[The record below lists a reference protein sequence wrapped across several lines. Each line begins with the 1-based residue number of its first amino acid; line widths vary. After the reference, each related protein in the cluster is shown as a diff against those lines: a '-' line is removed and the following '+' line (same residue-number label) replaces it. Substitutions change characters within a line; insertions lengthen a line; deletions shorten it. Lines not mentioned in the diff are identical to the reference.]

1 MTTRPSFALVAL
13 LACAAATAAAGCAPS
28 PDESSEE
35 IGEAELAQVVC
46 PEGETI
52 EGIDVS
58 VWQGGSVNWSAV
70 AGSGI
75 KFAFARASYG
85 TNKDTHFDTNW
96 PKMKAAGLVRGAYQ
110 YWLPSKD
117 PIAQA
122 QAMLDIMGPLDPGD
136 LPPVVDVEQT
146 DGLSSSEIVARLT
159 QWIAHVESAIGR
171 KPIIYS
177 GKYFWQDN
185 VKSAAFVDYPL
196 WIPNYSLSC
205 PDLANG
211 YWTNW
216 HFFQYTD
223 TGSVPGVSGN
233 VDRNQ
238 FNGSLDDLLAFANGS
253 PKYGAKFVSQ
263 SFPYASQGPET
274 MLAGEVVEVSLEMQ
288 NTGTAPWDEN
298 TRLATTEPRDR
309 ESPFAGPEWPG
320 KNRYAQVKGLVMP
333 GETYKFTWKMHAPKE
348 PGTYDEHM
356 GLVQEGVTWFS
367 DAGQGGPPDGQL
379 QGIFEVLEH
388 SPNPDE
394 VDKDLVPILPDP
406 IGETPDGDPDEQG
419 DKNGDI
425 SAQNACST
433 TPGAPAGG
441 GLFAA
446 ALALS
451 ALARRRRR
459 PLPV

>member
-1 MTTRPSFALVAL
+1 MKTRPSFALVAL
-13 LACAAATAAAGCAPS
+13 LACAAAVAAACAPS

-46 PEGETI
+46 PDGETI

-58 VWQGGSVNWSAV
+58 VWQGGNINWDAV

-85 TNKDTHFDTNW
+85 TSKDTHFDTNW

-122 QAMLDIMGPLDPGD
+122 QAMLDIVGPLGDGD

-146 DGLSSSEIVARLT
+146 DGLAPGEIVARLT

-185 VKSAAFVDYPL
+185 VKSNAFVDYPL
-196 WIPNYSLSC
+196 WIPNYSLNC

-211 YWTNW
+211 YWSDWT
-216 HFFQYTD
+216 FFQYTD
-223 TGSVPGVSGN
+223 TGSVPGISGN

-238 FNGSLDDLLAFANGS
+238 FNGSLQDLLAFANGG
-253 PKYGAKFVSQ
+253 PRYGAKFVSQ
-263 SFPYASQGPET
+263 SFPYASQGPQT
-274 MLAGEVVEVSLEMQ
+274 MFAGQEVEVSLEML
-288 NTGTAPWDEN
+288 NTGTEPWDEN
-298 TRLATTEPRDR
+298 TRLATTQPRDR

-320 KNRYAQVKGLVMP
+320 NNRYAQVKGIVLP
-333 GETYKFTWKMHAPKE
+333 GETYKFTWIMHAPKK
-348 PGTYDEHM
+348 PGIYDEYM

-367 DAGQGGPPDGQL
+367 DPGQAGPPDNQL
-379 QGIFEVLEH
+379 QGIFRVIQH
-388 SPNPDE
+388 NPHGEDPT
-394 VDKDLVPILPDP
+394 DDLVIPINITPGDS
-406 IGETPDGDPDEQG
+406 TPDGSGDEDG
-419 DKNGDI
+419 DKQDPSVQVSC
-425 SAQNACST
+425 SAVPGG
-433 TPGAPAGG
+433 TPVSG